1 MLSTLQVW
9 LHVHC
14 TAGLPVCTYYMSHL
28 DILMTYPDAGRN
40 RTGAGAGT
48 TGQTGRRPNYG
59 TGASSGSS
67 SQGGFPVTGSGVS
80 AAPQGRDSAS
90 DSAGYGSSGRS
101 QSAGQGYDAQAQGYA
116 GGQGYTGTDSNR
128 STGQPDYTGTGA
140 NRGGPQT
147 SQTGYGGQSTGVGG
161 SGSGGENRAG
171 PTGGNYGGP
180 QTDQSTYGTGAG
192 TGSRNY

>member
-1 MLSTLQVW
+1 MEGQDLP
-9 LHVHC
+9 C
-14 TAGLPVCTYYMSHL
+14 TCLAHHELESVIIIIIIVVIIVL
-28 DILMTYPDAGRN
+28 LFLYPGAGRN
-40 RTGAGAGT
+40 RAGTGAGT

-80 AAPQGRDSAS
+80 AAPTGRDSAS

-128 STGQPDYTGTGA
+128 SAGQGTGA
-140 NRGGPQT
+140 NWGGPQT
-147 SQTGYGGQSTGVGG
+147 SQAGYEAQNTGVGG
-161 SGSGGENRAG
+161 SGLGGEYRAG

-180 QTDQSTYGTGAG
+180 QTDQSTYGTGAS
-192 TGSRNY
+192 TGNRNY

>member
-1 MLSTLQVW
+1 MY
-9 LHVHC
+9 C
-14 TAGLPVCTYYMSHL
+14 KSH
-28 DILMTYPDAGRN
+28 ILTTYPGAGRN
-40 RTGAGAGT
+40 RAGTGAGT

-90 DSAGYGSSGRS
+90 DSAGYGSSGRG

-116 GGQGYTGTDSNR
+116 GGQGYTGSDN
-128 STGQPDYTGTGA
+128 

-161 SGSGGENRAG
+161 SGLGSEFRAG
-171 PTGGNYGGP
+171 PTSAGNYGGP
-180 QTDQSTYGTGAG
+180 QTDQSTHGTGAG
-192 TGSRNY
+192 TGNRNY